1 MLMNRKRWFVKVM
14 WAYIPCS
21 VEDYGCYN
29 FCRLYYLRNFLN
41 FISGKSYGVDLNVIK
56 IIFFSVILI
65 TALSIAKR
73 HS

>member
-1 MLMNRKRWFVKVM
+1 MNRKRWFVKVM

-21 VEDYGCYN
+21 VEGIMVAIISAASIICGI
-29 FCRLYYLRNFLN
+29 FL
-41 FISGKSYGVDLNVIK
+41 ISFLEKSYGVDLNVIK